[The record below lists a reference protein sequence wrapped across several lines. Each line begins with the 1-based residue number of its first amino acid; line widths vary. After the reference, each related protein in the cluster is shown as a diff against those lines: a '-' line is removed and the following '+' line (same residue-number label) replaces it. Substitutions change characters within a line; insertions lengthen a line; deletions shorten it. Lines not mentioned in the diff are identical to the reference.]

1 MRLVKIAGLA
11 TVAVATTGG
20 IAFAA
25 ASGGSAPSE
34 PGKTLP
40 TVAASQAQQHAGPVL
55 ASHAAHA
62 PKGHAYGRGH
72 GTGKPAGVPG
82 GGDASEAVANAAHPS
97 GPPFPVPPVHGRPTV
112 TPPVPA
118 PPVSTPAHA
127 TGAPAAVPSHAHPTG
142 PPSVT
147 PSHGHPTGP

>member
-25 ASGGSAPSE
+25 ASSSAPSE
-34 PGKTLP
+34 PGRTLP
-40 TVAASQAQQHAGPVL
+40 TVAASQAQEHAGPVL
-55 ASHAAHA
+55 ASHAAHT

-82 GGDASEAVANAAHPS
+82 GGGASEAVGNAVHPRA
-97 GPPFPVPPVHGRPTV
+97 PFSVPPVHGRPTV

-118 PPVSTPAHA
+118 PPVSTPAHP
-127 TGAPAAVPSHAHPTG
+127 TGPPTAIPSHAHPTG
-142 PPSVT
+142 APSVT
-147 PSHGHPTGP
+147 PSHSHR